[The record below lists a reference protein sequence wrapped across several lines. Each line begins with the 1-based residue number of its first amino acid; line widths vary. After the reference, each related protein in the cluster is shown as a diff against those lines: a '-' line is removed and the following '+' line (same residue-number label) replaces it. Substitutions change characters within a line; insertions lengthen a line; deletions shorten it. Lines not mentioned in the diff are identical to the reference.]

1 MSKLNKAVS
10 PTNRSKRIS
19 AQYLQHNNIRLIK
32 GGEEYFQLLE
42 RIIQEAVHIIYLQFY
57 ILDEDETG
65 QRIIN
70 ALLAAARRNVK
81 IYVLVD
87 GYASQK
93 ISRTLIEK
101 FESAG
106 IHFRMFQPLFKSKGF
121 YFGRRLHHKVV
132 VVDTERYLVGGL
144 NISNR
149 YNDMGGTTAWL
160 DWALYG
166 EGDVAPVL
174 EKICIKRHRTFLKR
188 RERKRKENPV
198 EYVIP
203 VATIQGR
210 DCAVRVRVNDWV
222 RAKRQIYNSY
232 LEMFRTASSH
242 LIIMSPY
249 FLPGLEFRRKMKAAR
264 KRNVK
269 IQVVLAG
276 ISDIPFSKDAE
287 RYLYRWLL
295 KQGIEIYEYQ
305 KTVLHGKMAVCDG
318 NWLTVGSYNVNDLS
332 AHASVELNLDVD
344 NKHFAHDVELRLR
357 KIIAE
362 DCIQITQEDY
372 TRKMNIFRR
381 IHQRMAYNFFRTA
394 LFLFTFYFR
403 QQE

>member
-1 MSKLNKAVS
+1 M
-10 PTNRSKRIS
+10 NRSKKIS
-19 AQYLQHNNIRLIK
+19 AGYSNHNNIRLVK
-32 GGEEYFQLLE
+32 GGAEYFLVLE
-42 RIIQEAVHIIYLQFY
+42 RMIHEATRLLYLQIY
-57 ILDEDETG
+57 ILDADETG
-65 QRIIN
+65 QRIID
-70 ALLAAARRNVK
+70 ALLEAAKRNVR

-87 GYASQK
+87 GYASQHLPQT
-93 ISRTLIEK
+93 IITK
-101 FESAG
+101 FKEAG
-106 IHFRMFQPLFKSKGF
+106 IYFRKFQPMFKSKGF

-132 VVDTERYLVGGL
+132 VVDTLRYLVGGL

-149 YNDMGGTTAWL
+149 YNDINDQPAWL
-160 DWALYG
+160 DWALFG

-174 EKICIKRHRTFLKR
+174 EKICIKRHRTFLNRPER
-188 RERKRKENPV
+188 RRKEKVVEKPDPV
-198 EYVIP
+198 VDVQE
-203 VATIQGR
+203 R
-210 DCAVRVRVNDWV
+210 NCAVRVRVNDWV

-249 FLPGLEFRRKMKAAR
+249 FLPGMEFRRKMKAAR
-264 KRNVK
+264 RRGVK
-269 IQVVLAG
+269 MQVVLAG

-287 RYLYRWLL
+287 RFLYRWLL

-318 NWLTVGSYNVNDLS
+318 EWMTIGSYNVNDLS

-344 NKHFAHDVELRLR
+344 NKHFAATVDERLR

-362 DCIQITQEDY
+362 DCIQITEEDY
-372 TRKMNIFRR
+372 QKKMNIFKR
-381 IHQRMAYNFFRTA
+381 IHQRMSYYFFRFT

>member
-1 MSKLNKAVS
+1 M
-10 PTNRSKRIS
+10 NRSRKIS
-19 AQYLQHNNIRLIK
+19 AQYSPHNDIRLIK
-32 GGEEYFQLLE
+32 GGAEYFALLE
-42 RIIQEAVHIIYLQFY
+42 RIIGEASHLIYLQFY

-65 QRIIN
+65 QRIVD
-70 ALLAAARRNVK
+70 ALMSAAQRNVK

-87 GYASQK
+87 GYASQHLSK
-93 ISRTLIEK
+93 TFIEK
-101 FESAG
+101 IISAG
-106 IHFRMFQPLFKSKGF
+106 IYFRMFQPLFKGKGF

-132 VVDTERYLVGGL
+132 VVDTIRYLVGGL

-149 YNDMGGTTAWL
+149 YNDIAGNTAWL

-166 EGDVAPVL
+166 EGDAAPVL
-174 EKICIKRHRTFLKR
+174 EKICIKRHRTFMKR
-188 RERKRKENPV
+188 RERRKKEKPPEHLKPV
-198 EYVIP
+198 
-203 VATIQGR
+203 VAIQER
-210 DCAVRVRVNDWV
+210 NSAVRVRVNDWV

-249 FLPGLEFRRKMKAAR
+249 FLPGSEFKRKMRLAR

-269 IQVVLAG
+269 IQVILAG
-276 ISDIPFSKDAE
+276 ISDIAFSKDAE

-295 KQGIEIYEYQ
+295 RQGIEIYEYQ

-318 NWLTVGSYNVNDLS
+318 KWITVGSYNVNDLS

-344 NKHFAHDVELRLR
+344 NKHFAQEVELRLK
-357 KIIAE
+357 KIMEE
-362 DCIQITQEDY
+362 DCIQITQETY
-372 TRKMNIFRR
+372 NRQTNIFRR
-381 IHQRMAYNFFRTA
+381 IHQRMSYNFFRTA

>member
-1 MSKLNKAVS
+1 M
-10 PTNRSKRIS
+10 NRSKKIS
-19 AQYLQHNNIRLIK
+19 AGYSYHNDIRLVK
-32 GGEEYFQLLE
+32 GGPEYFDVLE
-42 RIIQEAVHIIYLQFY
+42 RMIREATRLIYLQIY
-57 ILDEDETG
+57 ILDADETG
-65 QRIIN
+65 ERIIN
-70 ALLAAARRNVK
+70 ALLGAAKRSVR
-81 IYVLVD
+81 IYILVD
-87 GYASQK
+87 GYASQHLPAA
-93 ISRTLIEK
+93 IRQK
-101 FESAG
+101 FTDAG
-106 IHFRMFQPLFKSKGF
+106 IYFRMFQPLFKSKGF

-132 VVDTERYLVGGL
+132 VVDTLRYLVGGL
-144 NISNR
+144 NISDR
-149 YNDMGGTTAWL
+149 YNDIGDKPAWL

-174 EKICIKRHRTFLKR
+174 ERICVKRHRTFLNR
-188 RERKRKENPV
+188 RERKAREKTAEPPQPV
-198 EYVIP
+198 TE
-203 VATIQGR
+203 IQER
-210 DCAVRVRVNDWV
+210 NCAVRVRVNDWV

-249 FLPGLEFRRKMKAAR
+249 FLPGMEFRRKMKAAR

-269 IQVVLAG
+269 IQVVLGG

-295 KQGIEIYEYQ
+295 RQGIEIYEYQ

-318 NWLTVGSYNVNDLS
+318 EWMTIGSYNVNDLS

-344 NKHFAHDVELRLR
+344 NKHFAHTVESRLQT
-357 KIIAE
+357 IITE
-362 DCIQITQEDY
+362 DCLQITEEDY
-372 TRKMNIFRR
+372 KKKMNIFRR
-381 IHQRMAYNFFRTA
+381 IHQRMAYNFFRMA

>member
-1 MSKLNKAVS
+1 L
-10 PTNRSKRIS
+10 NRSKKIS
-19 AQYLQHNNIRLIK
+19 AGYSHHNDIRLVKGGSEYFDVLERMICEATQLIYLQIYILDADET
-32 GGEEYFQLLE
+32 GE
-42 RIIQEAVHIIYLQFY
+42 RIITALLEAAKRSVRIY
-57 ILDEDETG
+57 IL
-65 QRIIN
+65 
-70 ALLAAARRNVK
+70 L
-81 IYVLVD
+81 D
-87 GYASQK
+87 GYASQHLPAA
-93 ISRTLIEK
+93 IREK
-101 FESAG
+101 FRNAG
-106 IHFRMFQPLFKSKGF
+106 IYFRMFQPLFKSKGF

-132 VVDTERYLVGGL
+132 VVDTLRYLVGGL

-149 YNDMGGTTAWL
+149 YNDIGDKPAWL

-166 EGDVAPVL
+166 EGDAAAAL
-174 EKICIKRHRTFLKR
+174 EKICVKRHRTFLNRSVRKLKVKR
-188 RERKRKENPV
+188 VEPLTPVPGIQERN
-198 EYVIP
+198 
-203 VATIQGR
+203 
-210 DCAVRVRVNDWV
+210 CAVRVRVNDWV

-249 FLPGLEFRRKMKAAR
+249 FLPGMEFRRKMKSAR

-269 IQVVLAG
+269 IQIVLGG

-295 KQGIEIYEYQ
+295 RQGIEIYEYQ

-318 NWLTVGSYNVNDLS
+318 EWMTIGSYNVNDLS

-344 NKHFAHDVELRLR
+344 NKHFAQTVESRLR
-357 KIIAE
+357 KIIDE
-362 DCIQITQEDY
+362 DCIQITEEDY
-372 TRKMNIFRR
+372 QKKMNIFRR
-381 IHQRMAYNFFRTA
+381 IHQRMAYNFFRMA